1 MPSNAPSEA
10 WNVVNNGAGDGSLI
24 QLWTY
29 GGGSNEQWMPVALG
43 SNQYKFVGVGSGR
56 CLDVPGA
63 STANGVQLQ
72 IYDCNG
78 TEAQS
83 FYLNAQP

>member
-1 MPSNAPSEA
+1 
-10 WNVVNNGAGDGSLI
+10 
-24 QLWTY
+24 
-29 GGGSNEQWMPVALG
+29 MPVALG
-43 SNQYKFVGVGSGR
+43 SNLYKFVGVGSGR

-83 FYLNAQP
+83 FYLNAEP